1 MRPYL
6 FETVVPET
14 FFTGASNDATVLRAM
29 PKTSK
34 NSFQKVC
41 FSADSEAALFQSLEN
56 LIARYLISFQARG
69 MVRCARLPKRRL
81 CAKNFVNLARK
92 KSFISRSAL
101 RVQGGGVVVFIWPMH
116 DPEHI
121 AALNRSLG
129 RRLRYYREAR
139 KLSQERLAEIIR
151 ISTRALQEIESG
163 QSNPS
168 WITVLSVLG
177 TMKEFQQEE
186 FIDGLLLDLTEQTGI
201 QVYRREGTR
210 LGRTTA
216 QSR

>member
-1 MRPYL
+1 
-6 FETVVPET
+6 
-14 FFTGASNDATVLRAM
+14 
-29 PKTSK
+29 
-34 NSFQKVC
+34 
-41 FSADSEAALFQSLEN
+41 
-56 LIARYLISFQARG
+56 
-69 MVRCARLPKRRL
+69 
-81 CAKNFVNLARK
+81 
-92 KSFISRSAL
+92 
-101 RVQGGGVVVFIWPMH
+101 MH